1 MPPPLWWGQCSG
13 ASPCPGAQ
21 MVRAD
26 TLPAFQCVKPT
37 LSLSELPLSPADSLD
52 PRFLVEVVVRSP
64 DLSPSQTHQAFSSE
78 ELHWRLTGSSPEAS
92 SHGPAPWVTSLTQAP
107 CVQRPG
113 PLRNLRRGR
122 RVETGRGGP
131 EFTFRGATP

>member
-1 MPPPLWWGQCSG
+1 
-13 ASPCPGAQ
+13 

-26 TLPAFQCVKPT
+26 TLPAFPCVKPT

-78 ELHWRLTGSSPEAS
+78 EIHRRLTGSSLRLPVTGQHPGLCH
-92 SHGPAPWVTSLTQAP
+92 SH
-107 CVQRPG
+107 R
-113 PLRNLRRGR
+113 LRVFRGR
-122 RVETGRGGP
+122 VL
-131 EFTFRGATP
+131 